1 MHAKDGTQADFTWHA
16 AAIRGLNHQP
26 CSALGP
32 AAGTPDQWQA
42 CPLENDLLTL
52 EERCF
57 CEENGYIMVKSL
69 VSEEDIDCFRYRV
82 ISCSNPIRF
91 FQTTTNLDCPGLSQ
105 DRNISVIKDL
115 LLQLN
120 NRKSGPGPQPCQG
133 QTCFPGPNI
142 MALHVMLINK
152 PPDSGKEISCHPLP
166 QDSHYFPIRPEECF
180 MCTWTAM
187 EHVDGSNG
195 CLSALPGTH
204 KSSLKERQYPEC
216 QGGFHKVVCLI
227 MEKGNTVFFHPLM
240 IHSSG
245 MNRTQGFRKV
255 GNFFKR
261 DISIPEC
268 AYINSGTPPTRTE
281 LFCDS
286 DLILLQFSPCLST
299 LVSV

>member
-1 MHAKDGTQADFTWHA
+1 PSMQKGSNF
-16 AAIRGLNHQP
+16 
-26 CSALGP
+26 
-32 AAGTPDQWQA
+32 
-42 CPLENDLLTL
+42 
-52 EERCF
+52 ERKHC
-57 CEENGYIMVKSL
+57 YRL
-69 VSEEDIDCFRYRV
+69 VNKLIYE
-82 ISCSNPIRF
+82 
-91 FQTTTNLDCPGLSQ
+91 
-105 DRNISVIKDL
+105 
-115 LLQLN
+115 
-120 NRKSGPGPQPCQG
+120 
-133 QTCFPGPNI
+133 CFPGPNI

-255 GNFFKR
+255 GNFFKLQR
-261 DISIPEC
+261 LRLHYPSYRRVKWKQKIVKSNIGEYFQTTYFKFIMASI
-268 AYINSGTPPTRTE
+268 YNNT
-281 LFCDS
+281 
-286 DLILLQFSPCLST
+286 CLVRSRI
-299 LVSV
+299 

>member
-1 MHAKDGTQADFTWHA
+1 PPTAPPIPLPQHSTWSFA
-16 AAIRGLNHQP
+16 
-26 CSALGP
+26 S
-32 AAGTPDQWQA
+32 T
-42 CPLENDLLTL
+42 LENDLLTL

-105 DRNISVIKDL
+105 DRNIS
-115 LLQLN
+115 
-120 NRKSGPGPQPCQG
+120 
-133 QTCFPGPNI
+133 CFPGPNI

-255 GNFFKR
+255 GNFF
-261 DISIPEC
+261 
-268 AYINSGTPPTRTE
+268 NTE
-281 LFCDS
+281 EWFATFRMGLTCLKEIATFRKEA
-286 DLILLQFSPCLST
+286 LSPSN
-299 LVSV
+299 